1 MLLFRSEEHV
11 QNWCAKNKRE
21 IGGLL
26 SLTQVWGIAQAWYS
40 EDRRDPNWKRKSK
53 DEAQML
59 FTSLGLTS
67 SFWQL

>member
-11 QNWCAKNKRE
+11 RNWCAKRNRE
-21 IGGLL
+21 VGGLL
-26 SLTQVWGIAQAWYS
+26 SLEQAWGIAKVWFS
-40 EDRRDPNWKRKSK
+40 EDRRDAGWKRKSK
-53 DEAQML
+53 DEAQAL